1 MLTALRRLKKYLG
14 TSYRSAS
21 AAWGRL
27 RAHALPLVA
36 WSGFLSALY
45 YFVLSGAFR
54 RENRAVAAGLA
65 ASRRELRRQGYSM
78 YFLRQNAHRIE
89 KGLIMK
95 ARRAVFAAN
104 YILATVRAFAR
115 FTAALPEGGAAEA
128 DWLWSVLNDYF
139 NATGDHRAIEKPF
152 SASNLDV
159 RPVTFEEFRALALL
173 RKSVRW
179 YLQKP
184 VPRELI
190 DKAIGVAGLAPS
202 ACNRQPITFHVFDDP
217 HTIARVSALAGG
229 AEGFSQNFP
238 ALVVV
243 TGQLRA
249 YFNEQDR
256 HIIYIDG
263 SLATMSF
270 IHALLSMGVAS
281 CIINWP
287 DVAQRDRR
295 MSRLLAL
302 KSDERVVLLISL
314 GYPDPGGLVP
324 FSQKKAPESMR
335 VYNA

>member
-1 MLTALRRLKKYLG
+1 M
-14 TSYRSAS
+14 
-21 AAWGRL
+21 WGRL
-27 RAHALPLVA
+27 RAPALPLVA
-36 WSGFLSALY
+36 WSGFLSSIY
-45 YFVLSGAFR
+45 YLVLSGAFR
-54 RENRAVAAGLA
+54 RENRAVAAGLVT
-65 ASRRELRRQGYSM
+65 SRRDMRRQGYSM
-78 YFLRQNAHRIE
+78 YFLRQNVHRIE

-95 ARRAVFAAN
+95 ARRAVFAVN
-104 YILATVRAFAR
+104 YIMATVHAFAR
-115 FTAALPEGGAAEA
+115 HSAALPEGGTTEA

-139 NATGDHRAIEKPF
+139 NVSGDHPAIEEAREVFHSIGYRPSCGSLKPLP
-152 SASNLDV
+152 AGNLDD
-159 RPVTFEEFRALALL
+159 RPVTFEEFLDLARL

-190 DKAIGVAGLAPS
+190 DRAIGAAGLAPS
-202 ACNRQPITFHVFDDP
+202 ACNRQPIMFHVFDDP
-217 HTIARVSALAGG
+217 RAIARVAALAGG

-249 YFNEQDR
+249 YFSEQDR

-302 KSDERVVLLISL
+302 KPDERVVLLISL
-314 GYPDPGGLVP
+314 GYPDPEGLVP
-324 FSQKKAPESMR
+324 CSQKKAPESMR
-335 VYNA
+335 MYNA